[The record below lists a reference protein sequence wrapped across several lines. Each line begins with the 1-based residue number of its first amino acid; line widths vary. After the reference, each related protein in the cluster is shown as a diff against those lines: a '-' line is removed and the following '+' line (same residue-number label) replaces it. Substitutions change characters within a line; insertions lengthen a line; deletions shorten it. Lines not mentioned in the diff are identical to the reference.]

1 MMNWFSLGCQVVEEA
16 IHLQSKRNW
25 RSDIGGDHS
34 EAMRL
39 QIVRTGKSLI
49 EPLPN
54 FVPGVSSPTH
64 QSPTHQLLES
74 NVRVGD
80 TSE

>member
-1 MMNWFSLGCQVVEEA
+1 MMNWFSLGCQVEEA

-25 RSDIGGDHS
+25 RSDIGGDRS

-39 QIVRTGKSLI
+39 QMVRTGKSLI

-54 FVPGVSSPTH
+54 IVPGVSS
-64 QSPTHQLLES
+64 SI
-74 NVRVGD
+74 RM
-80 TSE
+80 